1 MDTHVDSKPGL
12 EEFLR
17 GRLAGPGALSFAEFM
32 EHCLYH
38 PQWGYYLAPRPR
50 IGKEGDFFTSSSVH
64 AVFGRLVFRQLRQ
77 MAELLGG
84 EVFTVVEQGAGEGH
98 LALDILD
105 AAAEQAPQLYGRMRY
120 LLIDIGEENRRRQER
135 LLASHLAAGR
145 VAWCT
150 FAELDDLEGVF
161 LSNELVDA
169 FPVHLV
175 EQVGEE
181 LREVHV
187 VWREERFQEELCPL
201 SDPRIAAHLDALGVR
216 LRAGNRAE
224 VNLNA
229 ARWMEELGRK
239 LRRGFVITIDYGYTA
254 EELYTP
260 LRRNGTLMCYHRHQ
274 SNENPLQHPGC
285 QDITSHVDFTT
296 LQRCGEKHGLQ
307 PLFFGPQYRFLLGLG
322 FAEMLM
328 ELEAREADPHQ
339 ARKLR
344 LTLKNLIM
352 PEQGMGETF
361 KVLVQGKAMGAP
373 QLLCRRTLSEIHLP
387 GA

>member
-1 MDTHVDSKPGL
+1 MDLHTDRKPQL

-17 GRLAGPGALSFAEFM
+17 RRLSEQGALSFAEFM

-38 PQWGYYLAPRPR
+38 PQWGYYVAPRRR

-64 AVFGRLVFRQLRQ
+64 AVFGRLVFRQVRQ
-77 MAELLGG
+77 MADLLGG
-84 EVFTVVEQGAGEGH
+84 EIFTLVEQGAGEGH

-105 AAAEQAPQLYGRMRY
+105 AAAAEAPRLYERMRY
-120 LLIDIGEENRRRQER
+120 VLIDIGEENRRRQEG
-135 LLASHLAAGR
+135 LLAKHLAAGR

-150 FAELDDLEGVF
+150 FAELDNFEGVF

-187 VWREERFQEELCPL
+187 VWREEGFQEELLPL
-201 SDPRIAAHLDALGVR
+201 SDARIAEHLAALGVR
-216 LRAGNRAE
+216 FPAGNRAE

-229 ARWMEELGRK
+229 ALWMEEVGRK
-239 LRRGFVITIDYGYTA
+239 LGRGFVITIDYGYTA

-274 SNENPLQHPGC
+274 SNENPLRLAGC

-296 LQRCGEKHGLQ
+296 LQRQGEKQGLL
-307 PLFFGPQYRFLLGLG
+307 PLFYGPQYRFLLALG
-322 FAEMLM
+322 FAELLL
-328 ELEAREADPHQ
+328 ELEARETDPHR
-339 ARKLR
+339 ARNLR

-361 KVLVQGKAMGAP
+361 KVLVQGKGVGTP
-373 QLLCRRTLSEIHLP
+373 HLLCRRTLSEIHLP